1 MTNANIASAQSM
13 IQQLSIHSEMAKGA
27 IKVGVN
33 PRDLGLQ
40 PASFTELMK
49 HKVAAINADQ
59 NTSSALVRAV
69 DSGES
74 DDLVGAMVASQKAS
88 LSFAAMIQ
96 IRNRLVQAF
105 DEVMKMP
112 I

>member
-1 MTNANIASAQSM
+1 MSNASIASAQSM
-13 IQQLSIHSEMAKGA
+13 IQQLNIHSEMAQGA
-27 IKVGVN
+27 IKIGPN
-33 PRDLGLQ
+33 PRDFGLQ
-40 PASFTELMK
+40 PASFTDLMQN
-49 HKVAAINADQ
+49 KVSQINTDQ
-59 NTSSALVRAV
+59 NTTSALVRAV

-88 LSFAAMIQ
+88 LSFSAMIQ

>member
-1 MTNANIASAQSM
+1 MSTANMLNVQSLM
-13 IQQLSIHSEMAKGA
+13 NQMNVHTEMAKGA
-27 IKVGVN
+27 IKVGPN
-33 PRDLGLQ
+33 PRDFGVQ
-40 PASFTELMK
+40 NPSFTELMEQ
-49 HKVAAINADQ
+49 KVAAINTDQ
-59 NTSSALVRAV
+59 NTSSALMHAV
-69 DSGES
+69 DSGKS

-88 LSFAAMIQ
+88 LSFSTMIQ